1 LGRVSNRVKSRKR
14 TREMAFAYC
23 PDCVRRIYLGRKPWI
38 GQPVTCES
46 CGADLEVVD
55 LNPLELD
62 WAGDL
67 PDEDLEE
74 EWELELENA

>member
-1 LGRVSNRVKSRKR
+1 VG
-14 TREMAFAYC
+14 
-23 PDCVRRIYLGRKPWI
+23 RIYLGRRPWI

-74 EWELELENA
+74 DWELELETT

>member
-1 LGRVSNRVKSRKR
+1 LGRVSNGVKSRKR

-23 PDCVRRIYLGRKPWI
+23 PDCVGRIYLGRKPWI

-74 EWELELENA
+74 DWELELEKA

>member
-1 LGRVSNRVKSRKR
+1 
-14 TREMAFAYC
+14 M
-23 PDCVRRIYLGRKPWI
+23 
-38 GQPVTCES
+38 GQPVLCES

-55 LNPLELD
+55 LNPPELD

-74 EWELELENA
+74 DWELELEKA